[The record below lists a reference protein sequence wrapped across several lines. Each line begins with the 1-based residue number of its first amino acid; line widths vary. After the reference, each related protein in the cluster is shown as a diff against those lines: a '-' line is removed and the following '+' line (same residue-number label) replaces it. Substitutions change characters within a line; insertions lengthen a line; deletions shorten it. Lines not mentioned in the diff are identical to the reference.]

1 MAHRRLSQD
10 ERRAALRRMAA
21 EGVDV
26 LVIGGGITGAGVAL
40 EAIARGYRIGLVEKA
55 DFASGTSSKST
66 KLVHGGIRYLPQFD
80 FALVHEALV
89 ERGRLVRNA
98 PHLVRPLGFVLPLYA
113 ENKRPL
119 GTPIVPPG
127 GVGMSLLLRAGLMLY
142 DVMSGRLAIEGHK
155 HIGAQRTLE
164 LAPALKAEGLK
175 DGFIYYDGQTD
186 DTRLTLTVLRTA
198 AKRGALLANYAEVI
212 GFSMDRIPGF
222 SKKPGVSLSGEA
234 RSDRSTI
241 SAARV
246 RDVLTGEEFVIPA
259 RAIINAAGAFAGRVE
274 AMAGE
279 SRIAIK
285 PAKGVHLT
293 LPRDALPT
301 TEYAVVL
308 PETPDGRLLFIVPWN
323 TRVTLGTTDTKGG
336 DLDRPV
342 ATDED
347 IDYLINTANAYLR
360 TKLTRDN
367 VISAWAG
374 YRPLISPANSDG
386 AATSKLSRTHV
397 VVDGPGGMI
406 TITGGKLTTY
416 RRMAQDAL
424 DHLARREGE
433 PIVHPTED
441 MPLDG
446 AEGYRACGAA
456 LAEAADRFGWDAGVV
471 ARLSQYGSE
480 AGAILE
486 LCAGDPALAER
497 IVSDLPYIMAEVVY
511 ACRCEMAMTLDDV
524 LARRLHLNFEDWSR
538 GVEPAP
544 AVAQVMARELGW
556 TQREVEAQVAQ
567 YREQVATGI

>member
-1 MAHRRLSQD
+1 MVT
-10 ERRAALRRMAA
+10 

-40 EAIARGYRIGLVEKA
+40 EAAVRGYRVGLIDKA

-89 ERGRLVRNA
+89 ERGRLIRNA
-98 PHLVRPLGFVLPLYA
+98 PHLVEPLGFVLPLYA

-127 GVGMSLLLRAGLMLY
+127 GFGLSFLLRSGLILY
-142 DVMSGRLAIEGHK
+142 DVMSGRLAVERHQ
-155 HIGAQRTLE
+155 HIGARRTLE

-198 AKRGALLANYAEVI
+198 ARRGALLANYVEVL
-212 GFSMDRIPGF
+212 GFDQGTKSAISKIPDFSSHRIQ
-222 SKKPGVSLSGEA
+222 S
-234 RSDRSTI
+234 
-241 SAARV
+241 ARV
-246 RDVLTGEEFVIPA
+246 RDVLSGEEFIIPA
-259 RAIINAAGAFAGRVE
+259 QTIINATGVFAGRIE
-274 AMAGE
+274 AMAGA
-279 SRIAIK
+279 STLTVK

-293 LPRDALPT
+293 LPREALPT

-336 DLDRPV
+336 DVDQPV
-342 ATDED
+342 ADEND
-347 IDYLINTANAYLR
+347 VDYLLNTANAYLR
-360 TKLTRDN
+360 TRLTRN
-367 VISAWAG
+367 QVISSWAG
-374 YRPLISPANSDG
+374 YRPLISRAGADG
-386 AATSKLSRTHV
+386 ASTSKLSRTHV

-406 TITGGKLTTY
+406 TVTGGKLTTY

-424 DHLARREGE
+424 DHLAKREGRA
-433 PIVHPTED
+433 ITHPTEN

-446 AEGYRACGAA
+446 AEGYKACSAA
-456 LAEAADRFGWDAGVV
+456 LSEAASRFNWDAATL
-471 ARLSQYGSE
+471 ARLNLYGSE
-480 AGAILE
+480 ADALLK
-486 LCAGDPALAER
+486 LCAAEPSLAR
-497 IVSDLPYIMAEVVY
+497 RVVSDLPYIMAEVAY
-511 ACRCEMAMTLDDV
+511 ACRHEMAVTLDDV

-538 GVEPAP
+538 GVESAP
-544 AVAQVMARELGW
+544 EVARVMARELGW
-556 TQREVEAQVAQ
+556 SASEVEAQVVH
-567 YREQVATGI
+567 YRDGVEVEPMLHKIAAKGALPELTEESR

>member
-1 MAHRRLSQD
+1 MTHSPLSQD
-10 ERRAALRRMAA
+10 ERQAALRRMAA
-21 EGVDV
+21 DGVDV

-40 EAIARGYRIGLVEKA
+40 EAAARGYRTGLLEKA

-127 GVGMSLLLRAGLMLY
+127 GVGMGLLLRAGLILY
-142 DVMSGRLAIEGHK
+142 DVMSGRLGIGRHQ
-155 HIGAQRTLE
+155 HIGAARALQ
-164 LAPALKAEGLK
+164 LAPALKADGLK
-175 DGFIYYDGQTD
+175 DAFIYYDGQTD

-198 AKRGALLANYAEVI
+198 ARRGALLANYAEVL
-212 GFSMDRIPGF
+212 GFDQEATT
-222 SKKPGVSLSGEA
+222 GVSAGPAASGH
-234 RSDRSTI
+234 RI

-246 RDVLTGEEFVIPA
+246 RDVLGGQEFTIPA
-259 RAIINAAGAFAGRVE
+259 GVVINAAGAFAGRIE

-279 SRIAIK
+279 PKIAIR

-293 LPRDALPT
+293 LPREAIPT
-301 TEYAVVL
+301 TGHAVVL

-336 DLDRPV
+336 DIDRPV
-342 ATDED
+342 AGDED
-347 IDYLINTANAYLR
+347 IEYLINTANAYLR
-360 TKLTRDN
+360 TRLTRGD

-386 AATSKLSRTHV
+386 ASTASLSRTHV
-397 VVDGPGGMI
+397 VADGPGGMI
-406 TITGGKLTTY
+406 TVTGGKLTTY

-424 DHLARREGE
+424 DHLARRTGQ
-433 PIVHPTED
+433 PILRPTED
-441 MPLDG
+441 LPLVG
-446 AEGYRACGAA
+446 AEGYQACSAELSQAA
-456 LAEAADRFGWDAGVV
+456 GRFGWDDDVV
-471 ARLSQYGSE
+471 ARLSQYGGE
-480 AGAILE
+480 AGILLG
-486 LCAGDPALAER
+486 LCADDPSLAQR
-497 IVSDLPYIMAEVVY
+497 IVPDLPYVMAEVAY
-511 ACRCEMAMTLDDV
+511 ACRHEMAMTLDDV
-524 LARRLHLNFEDWSR
+524 LARRLHLSFEDWSR

-544 AVAQVMARELGW
+544 DVARVMARELGW
-556 TQREVEAQVAQ
+556 AAGEAEAQVAR
-567 YREQVATGI
+567 YRERVAAELR